1 MKTANFVGFPFLYGH
16 RLLRLHIFCR
26 KTAKWWHSLPEQS
39 AEHSAEAPH
48 GSENNII
55 PLKP

>member
-1 MKTANFVGFPFLYGH
+1 MKTANFVGVPFLYGH
-16 RLLRLHIFCR
+16 RLLRLRIFCR